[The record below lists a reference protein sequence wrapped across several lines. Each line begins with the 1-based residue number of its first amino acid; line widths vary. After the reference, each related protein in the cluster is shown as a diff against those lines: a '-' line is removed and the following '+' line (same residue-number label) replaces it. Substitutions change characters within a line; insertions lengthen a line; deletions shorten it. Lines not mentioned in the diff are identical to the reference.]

1 MMGGTFATASVAT
14 AVRAF
19 PMAVSLSATRRQQ
32 SHGNGDNNRSFSA
45 TTIPPTPTNDEAKT
59 EAATSTS
66 TASSST
72 LSSTNTKVI
81 VDTDAVAPSST
92 NALPPHRTPNASDIA
107 EELFSGDFIQEAALL
122 SAKLRR
128 YRQRH
133 DSLVQ
138 RQLRNA
144 SSVYLRTKAKLRA
157 KLSIEDAVKRIFN
170 PKLITKLS
178 RMKFREQLIIRWRA
192 IMLRL
197 LPLGGASEGNSVSV
211 YKDGDSAYAAMWHAI
226 STAQTSIMM
235 ETYILYPDEVGIK
248 TMVLFLH
255 LFFRSPAS
263 DLGLMC
269 NRIC

>member
-1 MMGGTFATASVAT
+1 
-14 AVRAF
+14 
-19 PMAVSLSATRRQQ
+19 MAVSVSATRRQQ
-32 SHGNGDNNRSFSA
+32 QSKEDNNRSFSA
-45 TTIPPTPTNDEAKT
+45 TTTPTEVKT
-59 EAATSTS
+59 EATSINS
-66 TASSST
+66 TSSST
-72 LSSTNTKVI
+72 SATSPSSTNTKVVI
-81 VDTDAVAPSST
+81 ADTDAVAPSST
-92 NALPPHRTPNASDIA
+92 NAMPPHRTPNASDIA
-107 EELFSGDFIQEAALL
+107 EEPSGDFIQEAAIL

-248 TMVLFLH
+248 TMVIFFLS
-255 LFFRSPAS
+255 F
-263 DLGLMC
+263 
-269 NRIC
+269 